1 METNIIYN
9 FDIYYFMKQ
18 LFFILAF
25 FVAFTSAQAA
35 DFLITNYGVGNDSS
49 KLSTAEIQ
57 SAIDKAEEAGGGT
70 IVVPKGVYLSGAL
83 FFKPNTKLRLE
94 EGAVLKGSD
103 DISNYPL
110 LPSRM
115 EGKSIYYY
123 AALINAYQMD
133 NFEITGSGEIDGN
146 GLKYW
151 KYFWFVRDSMKQ
163 VGKSATNLQV
173 HRPRLVF
180 LWGCDNV
187 KISGVKLH
195 NSGFWTTHIYQCNDV
210 LIENC
215 DIRSPFRPV
224 KAPSTDGIDI
234 DVCKRVTVRNCY
246 ISVNDDAV
254 CVKGG
259 KGPLAHKQSENGIV
273 EDVLVENC
281 NFGDSHGVITLGSES
296 LHARNIH
303 VRNCTVNSNTPLL
316 RIKMRPDTYQVFEN
330 VTVENI
336 TGSCG
341 TLVELKPWKQFY
353 TLEGTNEKPFGIVR
367 NITLKNINVSCDVFA
382 EIKGNA
388 PDKITN
394 FVFENVTATAKD
406 PTLKTEYKT
415 IKLKNVVVNGKPL
428 KNNTKKVQ
436 LKDQTYD

>member
-1 METNIIYN
+1 MFRKLLLLSIVAISINISATDYVITKFGVETDSLKLQTNSI
-9 FDIYYFMKQ
+9 
-18 LFFILAF
+18 
-25 FVAFTSAQAA
+25 QA
-35 DFLITNYGVGNDSS
+35 V
-49 KLSTAEIQ
+49 
-57 SAIDKAEEAGGGT
+57 IDKAEEAGGGT
-70 IVVPKGVYLSGAL
+70 IVIPKGVFLSGAL
-83 FFKPNTKLRLE
+83 FFKPNTKLKLE
-94 EGAVLKGSD
+94 EGAKLKGSD
-103 DISNYPL
+103 NISNYPL

-123 AALINAYQMD
+123 AALINAYQVD
-133 NFEITGSGEIDGN
+133 NFEINGPGTIDGN

-163 VGKSATNLQV
+163 IGKSATNLQV

-195 NSGFWTTHIYQCNDV
+195 NSGFWTTHLYQCNDV

-215 DIRSPFRPV
+215 DIRSPFKPI

-234 DVCKRVTVRNCY
+234 DVCKRVTVRDCF

-254 CVKGG
+254 CIKGG
-259 KGPLAHKQSENGIV
+259 KGPLAHKQIENGIV
-273 EDVLVENC
+273 EDILVENC

-296 LHARNIH
+296 LHARNVL
-303 VRNCTVNSNTPLL
+303 VRNCQVSSNTPLL
-316 RIKMRPDTYQVFEN
+316 RIKMRPDTYQVFEDIR
-330 VTVENI
+330 VENI

-341 TLVELKPWKQFY
+341 TIVELKPWKQFY
-353 TLEGTNEKPFGIVR
+353 TLEGTNEKPYGIVR
-367 NITLKNINVSCDVFA
+367 NITLSNINVKCNVFA

-388 PDKITN
+388 ADKITN
-394 FVFENVTATAKD
+394 FVFENVTATADD
-406 PTLKTEYKT
+406 PTLKTEYKGV
-415 IKLKNVVVNGKPL
+415 KLKNVIVNGQKL
-428 KNNTKKVQ
+428 KKNQKNVQ